1 MAPSWTVPSVARC
14 SGSDSEKAK
23 GALNRLRRYESPA
36 RRRIFFLRVVW
47 HFGQD
52 DVVATRGWLAV
63 HLTFMVKVVSMT
75 ALLLFL
81 AGCSPNNTES
91 LQRHTAD
98 ATAAAKRDAGA
109 IARGVAEGLARKGPL
124 DINAASAT
132 QLQTLPGVTPEL
144 AGKIVDHRPYT
155 STRDLVRRRIL
166 SGAEF
171 DRLKGQ
177 IVVK

>member
-1 MAPSWTVPSVARC
+1 MP
-14 SGSDSEKAK
+14 
-23 GALNRLRRYESPA
+23 
-36 RRRIFFLRVVW
+36 
-47 HFGQD
+47 
-52 DVVATRGWLAV
+52 LAV
-63 HLTFMVKVVSMT
+63 WRGTLVAFGRGTKFCYGLDLGHPPLHLTLMVKVVSL
-75 ALLLFL
+75 AACVPFLALFL
-81 AGCSPNNTES
+81 AGCSPNNTDS
-91 LQRHTAD
+91 LQRRTAD

-144 AGKIVDHRPYT
+144 AGKIVEHRPYT

-166 SGAEF
+166 SSAEF
-171 DRLKGQ
+171 DRVKGR